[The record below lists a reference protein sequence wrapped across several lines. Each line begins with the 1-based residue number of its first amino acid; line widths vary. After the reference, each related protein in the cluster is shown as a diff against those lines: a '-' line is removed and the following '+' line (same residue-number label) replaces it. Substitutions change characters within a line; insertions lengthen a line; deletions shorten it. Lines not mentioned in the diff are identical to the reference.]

1 MGSSAASD
9 HTRDALADLPSLAPL
24 PTAAERAADLIRENI
39 FQGGFRPG
47 AALPETALARALGVS
62 RNTVREA
69 YRRLITEHLLA
80 YEVHKGV
87 TVRRLAPDDVRDI
100 YRLRRMHELS
110 AIEELRSGAATL
122 DDGGLRDSVVAGQRA
137 GAADD
142 WVGAGTAD
150 LRFHAEI
157 VAVHGSPRLN
167 GFFRRLMTEMRLGFL
182 ALTDPHAFHAPYLV
196 GNADICEHLI
206 QGRWDQAHTA
216 LRRYLD
222 AAEHEVARAV
232 AHR

>member
-1 MGSSAASD
+1 MSPSAASD
-9 HTRDALADLPSLAPL
+9 RTRDALADLPSLAPL
-24 PTAAERAADLIRENI
+24 PTAAERASAVIRENI
-39 FQGGFRPG
+39 FEGRFQPG
-47 AALPETALARALGVS
+47 AALPENALAQALGVS

-69 YRRLITEHLLA
+69 YRTLMNEHLLT
-80 YEVHKGV
+80 YEIHKGV
-87 TVRRLAPDDVRDI
+87 TVRRLTTDDVRDI
-100 YRLRRMHELS
+100 YGLRRMHELS
-110 AIEELRSGAATL
+110 AIEELRSGTATVDGAA
-122 DDGGLRDSVVAGQRA
+122 LRASVVAGQRA

-167 GFFRRLMTEMRLGFL
+167 SFFRRLMTEMRLGFL

-196 GNADICEHLI
+196 GNADICESLI

-222 AAEHEVARAV
+222 AAEHEVVTAVTAR
-232 AHR
+232 